1 MTKHR
6 LTLIEAL
13 PEAVLQ
19 DCQWLHD
26 TIIAERM
33 SQVDMLEAFNQR
45 MLAAGQPLASL
56 SGFNR
61 YVFKV
66 RNGDVRRPKAIL
78 DRDTVDHAVFSVEF
92 RTKLVEKQGA
102 QSVMM
107 LELAL
112 MALA

>member
-13 PEAVLQ
+13 PETVLQ

-45 MLAAGQPLASL
+45 MRAAGQPLASL

-66 RNGDVRRPKAIL
+66 RNGDVRRPRSVL
-78 DRDTVDHAVFSVEF
+78 GRDTVNHAVFGVEF
-92 RTKLVEKQGA
+92 REKLVERQGE
-102 QSVMM
+102 QSVTM